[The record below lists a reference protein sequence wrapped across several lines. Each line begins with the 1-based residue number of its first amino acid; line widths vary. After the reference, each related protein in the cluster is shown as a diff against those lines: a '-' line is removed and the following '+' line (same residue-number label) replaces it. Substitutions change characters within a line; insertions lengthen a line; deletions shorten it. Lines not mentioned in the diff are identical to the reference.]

1 MIKENKTS
9 ICLSKAQARMSEKER
24 GTHTKCVMGLC
35 RGFGGTCIY
44 VSWTWLLVLV
54 CKGCCSLVDNSW
66 VVDNGQE
73 LIDNVRHKHLLIDRR

>member
-44 VSWTWLLVLV
+44 VS
-54 CKGCCSLVDNSW
+54 
-66 VVDNGQE
+66 
-73 LIDNVRHKHLLIDRR
+73 